1 MPRILSQKL
10 LITVMLITGPGVSSA
25 QGLNLKSI
33 LDNTKEKAQQ
43 ARDKIQDCSENFF
56 EGVQSKVENMQESLQ
71 ARHQLPQ
78 SNNIKL
84 FDGIKN
90 LSPFK
95 KYICSDESV
104 NVWSSDFKS
113 VNARVSLGNE
123 VKVFQV
129 WNSNHSRVNAKID
142 GETVVFKKVEVMG
155 NDGAKIGTGY
165 VDAEVIKGKNACPY
179 FKGSSSPSTRSREEQ
194 REEQRE
200 EREEDNRS
208 YADFGLAED
217 DCCIF
222 PTTKKPL
229 LDFTTGERRFG
240 AGRSGGRKHAASDL
254 YRNLYDPIRAI
265 QDGEVVQDLRYF
277 YDGTYS
283 VVILHKGGFL
293 VRYGEVSGRRAPN
306 FKLGAKIKKG
316 QVIGYAGKLSV
327 RSPMLHFELFNG
339 TKRGALTNGYG
350 SYQRRSDLMNPEDY
364 LLSWLSRS
372 F

>member
-1 MPRILSQKL
+1 MPKIFSQKM
-10 LITVMLITGPGVSSA
+10 LITVMLITGSGVSSA

-43 ARDKIQDCSENFF
+43 AREKIQDCSENFF
-56 EGVQSKVENMQESLQ
+56 EGVQNKVENIQESLQ
-71 ARHQLPQ
+71 TRQQVAQ
-78 SNNIKL
+78 SPNIKL

-95 KYICSDESV
+95 KYICSDELV
-104 NVWSSDFKS
+104 RVWSSDFKS
-113 VNARVSLGNE
+113 VSARVSLGNE
-123 VKVFQV
+123 VKIFQV
-129 WNSNHSRVNAKID
+129 WNSNHSRVSAKMD
-142 GETVVFKKVEVMG
+142 GEEVVFKKVEVMG
-155 NDGAKIGTGY
+155 NDGTKVATGY
-165 VDAEVIKGKNACPY
+165 VDADVIKGKNACPY
-179 FKGSSSPSTRSREEQ
+179 LKESNSSSTRSPEE
-194 REEQRE
+194 ERE

-306 FKLGAKIKKG
+306 FQLGAKVEKG
-316 QVIGYAGKLSV
+316 QIIGYAGKLSV

-339 TKRGALTNGYG
+339 TKTGALTNGYG

>member
-1 MPRILSQKL
+1 MPKIFSQKI
-10 LITVMLITGPGVSSA
+10 LITVMLITGPGVASA
-25 QGLNLKSI
+25 QGLNLNSI
-33 LDNTKEKAQQ
+33 LNNTKEKAQQ
-43 ARDKIQDCSENFF
+43 AREKLQDCSENFI
-56 EGVQSKVENMQESLQ
+56 ENVQNKVGSIQKSLQ
-71 ARHQLPQ
+71 PQ
-78 SNNIKL
+78 QQVSYSSSTKIL
-84 FDGIKN
+84 DGIKN

-104 NVWSSDFKS
+104 KVWNSDFKS
-113 VNARVSLGNE
+113 VNANVSLGNE

-129 WNSNHSRVNAKID
+129 WNSNHSSVNAKVD
-142 GETVVFKKVEVMG
+142 GESVVFKKVEVMG
-155 NDGAKIGTGY
+155 NDGTKIATGY
-165 VDAEVIKGKNACPY
+165 VDTTVIKGKLSCPY
-179 FKGSSSPSTRSREEQ
+179 FKESNSSPSPSPSQEDDRED
-194 REEQRE
+194 
-200 EREEDNRS
+200 DNQT
-208 YADFGLAED
+208 YADFGLGED

-222 PTTKKPL
+222 PTTEKPL
-229 LDFTTGERRFG
+229 LDFTTGERKFG

-283 VVILHKGGFL
+283 VVVLHKGGFL

-306 FKLGAKIKKG
+306 FKLGAKVKKG
-316 QVIGYAGKLSV
+316 QIIGYAGKLSV

-339 TKRGALTNGYG
+339 TKTGALTNGYG

>member
-1 MPRILSQKL
+1 MSKILSQKI
-10 LITVMLITGPGVSSA
+10 LITVMLITGSSVSSA
-25 QGLNLKSI
+25 QGLDLKSI
-33 LDNTKEKAQQ
+33 LDNTKEKALQ
-43 ARDKIQDCSENFF
+43 ARETIQDCSDNFF
-56 EGVQSKVENMQESLQ
+56 EGVQSKVENIQESLAAGQ
-71 ARHQLPQ
+71 QRPQ

-84 FDGIKN
+84 FDGLKN

-104 NVWSSDFKS
+104 RVWSPDFKS
-113 VNARVSLGNE
+113 VSARVSLGNE
-123 VKVFQV
+123 VKIFQV

-155 NDGAKIGTGY
+155 NDGAKIATGY
-165 VDAEVIKGKNACPY
+165 VDADVIKGKSACPY
-179 FKGSSSPSTRSREEQ
+179 LQGSSAASSSSQDDEREE
-194 REEQRE
+194 ERE

-229 LDFTTGERRFG
+229 LDFTTGERKFG

-283 VVILHKGGFL
+283 VVVLHKGGFL

-306 FKLGAKIKKG
+306 FKLGAKVKKG

-339 TKRGALTNGYG
+339 TKTGALTNGYG